1 MDGISSSVT
10 LTRCSLQVNSLNGP
24 PRLPENKLRLR
35 PMALHSGLSMTEQ
48 MEVFEPSP
56 PDSRKVVVATN
67 IAEVSPH
74 PLPHPN
80 LNFAPSSGEHYH

>member
-10 LTRCSLQVNSLNGP
+10 LAWCLQVNSLNEP
-24 PRLPENKLRLR
+24 PRFPENKLRLR

-48 MEVFEPSP
+48 MEVFEPSS

-74 PLPHPN
+74 LRPHPN
-80 LNFAPSSGEHYH
+80 LNFSLSSGEHYH